1 MKQITKII
9 TSLSALYEFHFISY
23 SPNKEYLEMLWG
35 TNTSN
40 YDKNKYEIKLQKIN
54 SFTMGV
60 IEKNNKFYYCP
71 ERLFIELEKFP
82 LENTLKKEAI
92 EKLEK
97 VVNPFLVEKLYSDLK
112 KMRRGLNKERIEDY
126 IARKSL
132 NLKKLLQEYANDNKS
147 IIREYIIVLLSNNDD
162 LVTVLTKGGS
172 AIEILSLTR
181 RSTLDIDSHVGR
193 DEIANIIKIL
203 KDKNNYIYFQIKNED
218 QINYKKRII
227 KLNLIPKSRSN
238 TITNLIIGDKE
249 IEILLSLNTIYDKDE
264 LQNIISKY
272 NLQKRPLRRMKNYSV
287 LTFSQEMILAEKFKT
302 LISNPEITTRTKD
315 LIDLHLLWDKDIDEK
330 SFIKW
335 FYKKS
340 LTDRNSKTKEEM
352 GKIIL
357 ENESKEFLK
366 IKENFEEAVKMYE
379 LEIDFNQ
386 CFEIYKKLI
395 SFFKKY
401 QNNKE

>member
-218 QINYKKRII
+218 KINYKKRII
-227 KLNLIPKSRSN
+227 KLDLIPKSRSN

-366 IKENFEEAVKMYE
+366 IKENFEEAAKMYE

>member
-35 TNTSN
+35 TNTTN

-54 SFTMGV
+54 SFTKGV

-112 KMRRGLNKERIEDY
+112 KMRRGLNKERIESY

-147 IIREYIIVLLSNNDD
+147 IIREYIIVLLSNNED

-193 DEIANIIKIL
+193 DEINNIIKIL
-203 KDKNNYIYFQIKNED
+203 KDKNNYIYFQIKDEEKID
-218 QINYKKRII
+218 YGKRII
-227 KLNLIPKSRSN
+227 KLHLIPKSRSN

-249 IEILLSLNTIYDKDE
+249 IEILLSLNTIYDKNE
-264 LQNIISKY
+264 LQNIIKKY
-272 NLQKRPLRRMKNYSV
+272 SLQKRPLRRMKNYSV

-315 LIDLHLLWDKDIDEK
+315 LIDLYLLWDQDIDEK

-352 GKIIL
+352 AKIIM

-366 IKENFEEAVKMYE
+366 IKENFEEAAKMYE
-379 LEIDFNQ
+379 LEINFND
-386 CFEIYKKLI
+386 CLEIYKKLI

-401 QNNKE
+401 QNKIE

>member
-181 RSTLDIDSHVGR
+181 RSTLDIDSHVGK

-218 QINYKKRII
+218 QIDYQKRII
-227 KLNLIPKSRSN
+227 KLNLIPKSRSK

-264 LQNIISKY
+264 LQNIITKY

-352 GKIIL
+352 GELIL
-357 ENESKEFLK
+357 ENEDKEFLK
-366 IKENFEEAVKMYE
+366 IKENFEEAAKMYE

-386 CFEIYKKLI
+386 CLEIYKKLI

-401 QNNKE
+401 QNTSK

>member
-218 QINYKKRII
+218 KINYKKRII
-227 KLNLIPKSRSN
+227 KLDLIPKSRSN